1 MLKSRIPEITHLSPE
16 TGRWNAV
23 YAGTK
28 NGWFEVRGVYPDYF
42 LIKLLEVEHGRMLN
56 ALDMNEARKVVLIGE
71 NVVDMLFRKENP
83 IGKYIRM
90 GQEMFR
96 VIGTIKHGNGISF
109 HILLKNIRKFPRC
122 IFYIKQRMRNFNSG
136 F

>member
-71 NVVDMLFRKENP
+71 MWWICFSEKKIPLAS
-83 IGKYIRM
+83 
-90 GQEMFR
+90 
-96 VIGTIKHGNGISF
+96 ISVWG
-109 HILLKNIRKFPRC
+109 RRC
-122 IFYIKQRMRNFNSG
+122 SG
-136 F
+136 